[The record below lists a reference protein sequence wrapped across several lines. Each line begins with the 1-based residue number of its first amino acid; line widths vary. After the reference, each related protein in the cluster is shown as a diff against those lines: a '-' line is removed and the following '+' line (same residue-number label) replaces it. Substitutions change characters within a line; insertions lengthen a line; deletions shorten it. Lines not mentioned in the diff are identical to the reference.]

1 MNGIRFDGFGLT
13 SARSVH
19 RGVAVVILALASATG
34 CIERTV
40 SINTEPQGA
49 TVFLN
54 DEEVGQT
61 PIRVPFTWYGDYDI
75 IIRKDGFE
83 TVQTHHRIHTPW
95 YQYPFIDIV
104 SECFVPFTIHDD
116 HVVDTFA
123 LQKYEAPVKDELLYR
138 SGEMRARALLEAG
151 GN

>member
-1 MNGIRFDGFGLT
+1 MNGIRLDGFGLF
-13 SARSVH
+13 SV
-19 RGVAVVILALASATG
+19 RLGAAAFFAALVSTAG

-75 IIRKDGFE
+75 IIRKQGFK
-83 TVQTHHRIHTPW
+83 TVQTNHRIHTPW

-116 HVVDTFA
+116 HVIDTFA
-123 LQKYEAPVKDELLYR
+123 LQEYQAPDKEELLYR
-138 SGEMRARALLEAG
+138 SGEMRARALLESG
-151 GN
+151 D

>member
-1 MNGIRFDGFGLT
+1 MRLQMRHMRLWGLCGLLT
-13 SARSVH
+13 VSA
-19 RGVAVVILALASATG
+19 ALSAG

-61 PIRVPFTWYGDYDI
+61 PVRVPFTWYGDYDL
-75 IIRKDGFE
+75 IIRKDGFK
-83 TVQTHHRIHTPW
+83 TVQTHHRIQTPW
-95 YQYPFIDIV
+95 YQYPFIDIF

-116 HVVDTFA
+116 HVVDTIA
-123 LQKYEAPVKDELLYR
+123 LQKYEAPIKDELLYR

-151 GN
+151 DD